1 MLENFLL
8 TEAVED
14 EIKLL
19 KPYLKWETYS
29 KLMLWSYIVME
40 SNLNYH
46 DHWKYYKILII
57 MTLKILQNILSY
69 SSMHIT
75 VSTAKAVYKS

>member
-1 MLENFLL
+1 MKHYGYYSLINFTLENFLL

-19 KPYLKWETYS
+19 KPYLKCETHS

-40 SNLNYH
+40 SNLNYYG
-46 DHWKYYKILII
+46 HWKYYKI
-57 MTLKILQNILSY
+57 
-69 SSMHIT
+69 
-75 VSTAKAVYKS
+75 